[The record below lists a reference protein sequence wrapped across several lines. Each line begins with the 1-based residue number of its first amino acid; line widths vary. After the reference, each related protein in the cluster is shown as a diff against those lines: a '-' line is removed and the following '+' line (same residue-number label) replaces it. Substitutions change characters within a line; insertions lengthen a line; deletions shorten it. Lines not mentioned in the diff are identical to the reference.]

1 MFHALSAF
9 VLRSARPRQALACL
23 VFAWSAVA
31 GFTAQAQQVLTLDQA
46 LRLAQDRS
54 RQLVAQDAAAAALR
68 EMAVSAG
75 QRPDPTLKVGINN
88 LPIDGPDRLSL
99 TRDFMTMRSVGVM
112 QEFTRSDKLKARSAR
127 FEREAEA
134 AAAARALAL
143 ANLRRDTATAW
154 LDRHYQEQMLAVLQL
169 QRAEASLQIDAA
181 DAAYRGGGAGGA
193 AKGAQADVFAARSAV
208 AAIDDRIRQTES
220 HVATA
225 QTRLARWLGDAAS
238 QPLAAAPAM
247 TAVRLNARDLDL
259 QLAHHPEI
267 AIRVKQEEMALAD
280 ADIARRNQ
288 RADWSVE
295 WMFSQRG
302 AAYSNMV
309 SVNLSVPLQLDPKNR
324 QDRDLA
330 AKLALAEQMR
340 AQREEATREHLA
352 ETRAWLQE
360 WQSSRDRL
368 SLHDSTLI
376 PLAAER
382 TRAALAAYRG
392 GAGPLG
398 GVLEARRLEIDA
410 RMDRL
415 RLEMEA
421 AGRWARLEYLLP
433 PDHQSTGVATE
444 K

>member
-1 MFHALSAF
+1 MFPASF
-9 VLRSARPRQALACL
+9 PVGLRSARSRLSLACL

-31 GFTAQAQQVLTLDQA
+31 GFAAQAQPVLTLDQA
-46 LRLAQDRS
+46 LRVAQDRS
-54 RQLVAQDAAAAALR
+54 RQLVAQDAAAAAAR

-75 QRPDPTLKVGINN
+75 QRPDATLKLGINN

-112 QEFTRSDKLKARSAR
+112 QELTRSNKLKARSAR
-127 FEREAEA
+127 FDREAEA
-134 AAAARALAL
+134 AVAARALAL
-143 ANLRRDTATAW
+143 ASLRRDTAMAW
-154 LDRHYQEQMLAVLQL
+154 LDRHYQEQMLGVLQL
-169 QRAEASLQIDAA
+169 LRAEASLQIDAA
-181 DAAYRGGGAGGA
+181 DAAYRGGGGGG
-193 AKGAQADVFAARSAV
+193 KGAQADVFAARSAV
-208 AAIDDRIRQTES
+208 AVIDDRIRQTES
-220 HVATA
+220 QIGTA
-225 QTRLARWLGDAAS
+225 KTRLARWVGDAAS
-238 QPLAAAPAM
+238 QPLAEAPAM
-247 TAVRLNARDLDL
+247 TAVRLNASDLDL

-267 AIRVKQEEMALAD
+267 AMRVKQEEMALAD

-288 RADWSVE
+288 HADWNVE

-302 AAYSNMV
+302 SAYSNMV
-309 SVNLSVPLQLDPKNR
+309 SVNLSVPLQLEPKNR

-360 WQSSRDRL
+360 WQSSKDRL
-368 SLHDSTLI
+368 SYHDSALI

-398 GVLEARRLEIDA
+398 SVLEARRLEIDA

-433 PDHQSTGVATE
+433 PDHERTGVAAE